1 MALWGTAD
9 KVAGLGTVSV
19 SNSANP
25 TIVIGSGTALT
36 SNVEVKDVMLLGAER
51 RQVASVTNATALVV
65 DTAYDGINLSGH
77 AVSIQPAPK
86 FVTGADVAANNIY
99 GVSDAE
105 AAVANNIGR
114 GLNTPGWN
122 KYVSYSDMHGT
133 TRYKVEPL
141 CVLNISGD
149 AEDDAVLEDS

>member
-1 MALWGTAD
+1 MALWGTTD
-9 KVAGLGTVSV
+9 KVAGIGSVSV

-25 TIVIGSGTALT
+25 TIVVGSGTALT

-51 RQVASVTNATALVV
+51 RQVASVTNATALVI
-65 DTAYDGINLSGH
+65 DPAYDGIDLSGH
-77 AVSIQPAPK
+77 DVSIQSAPK
-86 FVTGADVAANNIY
+86 FVTATEVASNNIY

-105 AAVANNIGR
+105 AAVANNIAR

-122 KYVSYSDMHGT
+122 KYVTYSDMHGT

-141 CVLNISGD
+141 CVLNVSGD